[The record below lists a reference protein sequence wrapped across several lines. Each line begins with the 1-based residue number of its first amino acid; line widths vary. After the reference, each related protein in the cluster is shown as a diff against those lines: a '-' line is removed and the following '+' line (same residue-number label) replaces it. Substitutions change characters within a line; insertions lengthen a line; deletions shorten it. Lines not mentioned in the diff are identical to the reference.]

1 MNHHS
6 CKNLPNAISPIS
18 LKTSYKIMFMDFSWI
33 SAIFLKQLK
42 TRLLP
47 VKVLEKKCKKEIM
60 MVWRSLVLLYARRKK
75 GKFQI
80 LGLVDLGTI
89 FSTCSTRL
97 IGFGW
102 FNLVRDRDS
111 KVRGPRSKGP
121 ARFGHFISGSI
132 CSYQSRSVC
141 TRFSPFVTGMSFS
154 FQFQAIHRNF
164 GRNSGRIF
172 YGDTCCESN
181 QDLFLV
187 TEIFLILK

>member
-97 IGFGW
+97 MGFGW

-111 KVRGPRSKGP
+111 KVRGPRARPGLVTLYQGRFVRTKVGQFSVSSNTTSKLP
-121 ARFGHFISGSI
+121 KANYRKLPSKLPKFRTYFLWR
-132 CSYQSRSVC
+132 Y
-141 TRFSPFVTGMSFS
+141 
-154 FQFQAIHRNF
+154 
-164 GRNSGRIF
+164 
-172 YGDTCCESN
+172 CCESN
-181 QDLFLV
+181 
-187 TEIFLILK
+187 